1 MDAALTHQESPK
13 VSLEE
18 KDEGIQRKTTQRDM
32 GNMAESVSEPCR
44 QQIDLHPQTSL
55 HPFFLR
61 NKRLGGQVRQVR
73 KARCLCAAYTEVG
86 RTLFTAPELSDSS
99 NRLLLRAGK
108 PS

>member
-1 MDAALTHQESPK
+1 MK
-13 VSLEE
+13 
-18 KDEGIQRKTTQRDM
+18 RKAKGYKGKPHM

-99 NRLLLRAGK
+99 SHLLLRAGK